1 MEWAMIGVPVVL
13 LLLGFP
19 LFIILLATAAILL
32 LGFMDV
38 PAEVVPQLMFG
49 SIDKFSLLAV
59 PFFLFVGEVMGAGG
73 MSRRII
79 DWVVALLGGVRGSRA
94 LTTVGTFTLFGAI
107 SGSSV
112 AAIAAVGKLL
122 YPPIKER
129 YGERFATGIMSSTGS
144 IDIIIPPSIALILY
158 GISAEQSIALLF
170 IAGVLPG
177 LLMALSQAVYVYG
190 YAVIRK
196 VPDGGEP
203 FQWRRLLSAT
213 RTGFWSIFAPVVIL
227 GGIYGG
233 IFAPTEAAGIAC
245 VYSIIVAKFIYREIT
260 WKQLWD
266 VGVTSM
272 ILTAQILVIVA
283 AAGVFSWLLTVNGV
297 AQQSVTLMQGL
308 IDSPWM
314 ALALINVL
322 LIIVGCFID
331 PGSAILVLTP
341 LLVPICRAYGI
352 DLIHF
357 GIVMSMNLA
366 IGMFTPPFGLNIF
379 VTQALTKAPLS
390 SIYPGLLPFVIVA
403 ILALMVVTYVP
414 WLSLALLRFA

>member
-1 MEWAMIGVPVVL
+1 MEWVMFGVPVVL

-19 LFIILLATAAILL
+19 LFIILLATTAILL
-32 LGFMDV
+32 LGFMNV
-38 PAEVVPQLMFG
+38 PAELVPQLMFG

-79 DWVVALLGGVRGSRA
+79 DWVIALLGGVRGSRA

-112 AAIAAVGKLL
+112 ASIAAVGKLL
-122 YPPIKER
+122 YPPIRER

-177 LLMALSQAVYVYG
+177 LLMALFQAIYVYG
-190 YAVIRK
+190 YALIRK
-196 VPDGGEP
+196 VNDGGEP
-203 FQWRRLLSAT
+203 FHWQRLLSAT

-297 AQQSVTLMQGL
+297 AQKSVVLMQGL

-314 ALALINVL
+314 ALALINIL
-322 LIIVGCFID
+322 LLIVGCFID

-390 SIYPGLLPFVIVA
+390 SIYPGLAPFVVVA
-403 ILALMVVTYVP
+403 ILGLIVVTYVP